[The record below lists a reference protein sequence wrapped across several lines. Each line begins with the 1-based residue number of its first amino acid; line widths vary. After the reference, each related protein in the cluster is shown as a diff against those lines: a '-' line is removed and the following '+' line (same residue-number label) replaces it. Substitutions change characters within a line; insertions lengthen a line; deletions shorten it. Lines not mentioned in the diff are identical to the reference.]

1 MDTKLNLSFRTDG
14 GTMIVIDKGS
24 DFEMYS
30 STSKGAIQAYGY
42 VFHAGN
48 GVKLSLGLFLIT
60 F

>member
-1 MDTKLNLSFRTDG
+1 
-14 GTMIVIDKGS
+14 MIVIDRGS

-48 GVKLSLGLFLIT
+48 GVNPSRCSFLIIHQT
-60 F
+60 RNTELGFFG